1 MTKEAVAEILAG
13 VIHPALEKSIVEL
26 GLVED
31 IKIEDGG
38 DAPSK
43 VKFKLVFKKPD
54 ALVADLKE
62 ACEQR
67 ILSVFP
73 GSKV

>member
-31 IKIEDGG
+31 IKI
-38 DAPSK
+38 
-43 VKFKLVFKKPD
+43 
-54 ALVADLKE
+54 
-62 ACEQR
+62 
-67 ILSVFP
+67 
-73 GSKV
+73 